1 MAPASVSSRTISVE
15 HVTIGCSL
23 AFDAVRTKL
32 EAQLPWLDH
41 TILQR
46 VQDGDVAGALRLI
59 EDAPPLS
66 IFSAR
71 DHGGL
76 LAIAGLHRRA
86 VQYEIGNPLTATK
99 MTRQRISAALYA
111 PVRVLLREDSGGEVA
126 FEYDRPASTF
136 GQFSDGQIDAVAQK
150 LDRALQTALT
160 DAASSLPLSL

>member
-1 MAPASVSSRTISVE
+1 M
-15 HVTIGCSL
+15 
-23 AFDAVRTKL
+23 

-111 PVRVLLREDSGGEVA
+111 PVRVLLREDSWGEVA
-126 FEYDRPASTF
+126 FEYDRPRIHIRSVLGTGRSTLLRR
-136 GQFSDGQIDAVAQK
+136 S
-150 LDRALQTALT
+150 LT
-160 DAASSLPLSL
+160 GLCKPP